1 MTEVLTPENVM
12 AALLDRVPAFALARS
27 ADESFISHGNDST
40 YLCFGDLGLYLRGL
54 LRRQPRSPQEAETIG
69 RAFTLLNEMGSSPDP
84 EVVNIAQMSKHRF

>member
-40 YLCFGDLGLYLRGL
+40 YLCFGDLGLYLR
-54 LRRQPRSPQEAETIG
+54 AC
-69 RAFTLLNEMGSSPDP
+69 
-84 EVVNIAQMSKHRF
+84 